1 MLFKAGAVFKVE
13 VLLLV
18 LPTLLRAGV
27 GTTEIILHAEL
38 KRSMWYRAIIS
49 EVEEEV
55 NVFLFF
61 TWTKFTQ
68 TVRERATK
76 TVCLRSLLVEEFL
89 VGEIAL
95 TAKIVTGLEV
105 ETQEE
110 DTLRAARVKVS
121 N

>member
-1 MLFKAGAVFKVE
+1 
-13 VLLLV
+13 
-18 LPTLLRAGV
+18 
-27 GTTEIILHAEL
+27 
-38 KRSMWYRAIIS
+38 MWYRAIIS